1 MKIEKFLELVE
12 KGENERI
19 EFKEKISKDIA
30 EEICAFANALGGYII
45 IGVSDKKE
53 LIGLKKEDIKKAK
66 DIISNF
72 AMSIIPPVKINLEEI
87 KINGK
92 YFLVIEVQKS
102 GSICGI
108 GGISYIR
115 VGTSKRPLSIQEIL
129 GLGAELL
136 LVHFDETPTE
146 IKIKNIWEKALKKY
160 EKGLQSRNIKI
171 KNIFEHLKKIKVIVT
186 RNGKEVLSFAGA
198 LIFLENPQE
207 YYTNTFLRIIEEDR
221 YIRLSGPIWKI
232 IEDFEE
238 LFFEKQIFFSLFR
251 GFKREDYSLIPKPV
265 LREALVNALVHRNY
279 AIFSETFVEIKKNK
293 IIIKNPGSF
302 PPGVTLKD
310 PCPIPRNPTL
320 YELMFNL
327 GFIEKQGR
335 GIKLIL
341 DETKR
346 LPYLKAYYEF
356 SPNFTQL
363 TFEFLPKIDE
373 IDKKILELLST
384 PKSSSDIGKIVSLSK
399 PSVVNRLKKLENLGL
414 IKKIGSGNKT
424 KYVVL

>member
-1 MKIEKFLELVE
+1 MEIERFLELIE

-19 EFKEKISKDIA
+19 EFKKKVSKDIA

-53 LIGLKKEDIKKAK
+53 LVGMKKEDIKKAK
-66 DIISNF
+66 DMISNF
-72 AMSIIPPVKINLEEI
+72 ATSIIPPIKINLEEV
-87 KINGK
+87 KINRK
-92 YFLVIEVQKS
+92 YFLLVEIQKS
-102 GSICGI
+102 ESICSI
-108 GGISYIR
+108 GGIGYIR

-146 IKIKNIWEKALKKY
+146 IKVRNIWEEALKKY

-171 KNIFEHLKKIKVIVT
+171 KNIFEHLRKIKVIVT
-186 RNGKEVLSFAGA
+186 KNGREVLSFAGA

-207 YYTNTFLRIIEEDR
+207 YYANTFLRVIEEDR
-221 YIRLSGPIWKI
+221 YTRFSGPIWKI
-232 IEDFEE
+232 IEELEE
-238 LFFEKQIFFSLFR
+238 LFFEKQLFFSLFK
-251 GFKREDYSLIPKPV
+251 GFRRVDYPLIPKPV

-279 AIFSETFVEIKKNK
+279 ALFSETFVEIKKNK
-293 IIIKNPGSF
+293 IVIKNPGTF
-302 PPGVTLKD
+302 PPGVTLSN
-310 PCPIPRNPTL
+310 PCPIPRNPIL

-335 GIKLIL
+335 GVKLIL
-341 DETKR
+341 DETKK

-356 SPNFTQL
+356 SPNFTNL
-363 TFEFLPKIDE
+363 TFEFLLKIDE
-373 IDKKILELLST
+373 VDKRILEILKT
-384 PKSSSDIGKIVSLSK
+384 PKSSSDIGKIVNLSK

-424 KYVVL
+424 KYITF